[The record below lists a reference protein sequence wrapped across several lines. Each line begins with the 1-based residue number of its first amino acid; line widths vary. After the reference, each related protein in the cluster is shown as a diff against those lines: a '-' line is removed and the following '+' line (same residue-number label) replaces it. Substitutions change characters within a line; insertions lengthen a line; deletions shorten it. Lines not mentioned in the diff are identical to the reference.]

1 MTMTMKTKQTRKII
15 KAMKAYADPP
25 TSFVVIHNTHIKVS
39 WTMVNDQGKKVR
51 IIQVLSSSPRSL
63 DYHIISARNCLR
75 RTFKQNNIT
84 QEVNF

>member
-1 MTMTMKTKQTRKII
+1 MKTKQTRKII

-39 WTMVNDQGKKVR
+39 WTMLNDQGKKVR

-63 DYHIISARNCLR
+63 DYQIISARKCLR